1 MQNLLKRRKILLS
14 TILLLFLLKAD
25 FCFSFPADVKPICNR
40 KYFSQVHSLI
50 SEAKQSIYIVLY
62 IARYY
67 QKYPDS
73 SSNKLIKN
81 LISAA
86 KRGVDV
92 RVILDQSDWNEKNTA
107 ENRATAKVLNEGGVK
122 VWLDDFK
129 KTSHNKLIII
139 DGRYVVI
146 GSTNWSYY
154 ALDKNNE
161 SSVLIDSPEVADSFK
176 KYFEKVK
183 TKSEQ
188 FNPQAVKKPSWG
200 KRIKR
205 LFIEER

>member
-1 MQNLLKRRKILLS
+1 MLKRRRILLF
-14 TILLLFLLKAD
+14 TFLLLFLLKAD
-25 FCFSFPADVKPICNR
+25 FCFSFSADVKPICNR
-40 KYFSQVHSLI
+40 KYFSQVRSLI
-50 SEAKQSIYIVLY
+50 SEAEQSIYIILY

-73 SSNKLIKN
+73 SSNRLIRE

-92 RVILDQSDWNEKNTA
+92 QVILDRSNWNEKNTA
-107 ENRATAKVLNEGGVK
+107 ENKATARIFSEGGVR

-161 SSVLIDSPEVADSFK
+161 SSVLIDSPEVADVFK
-176 KYFEKVK
+176 KYFAEVQA
-183 TKSEQ
+183 KSEK
-188 FNPQAVKKPSWG
+188 FDASESPPKPSLG
-200 KRIKR
+200 KRIRR

>member
-1 MQNLLKRRKILLS
+1 M
-14 TILLLFLLKAD
+14 
-25 FCFSFPADVKPICNR
+25 KPICNR
-40 KYFSQVHSLI
+40 KYFSQVNSLF
-50 SEAKQSIYIVLY
+50 SEAKQSIYIILY
-62 IARYY
+62 IANYY

-73 SSNKLIKN
+73 SSNKLIRE

-86 KRGVDV
+86 KRDVDV
-92 RVILDQSDWNEKNTA
+92 QVILDQSDWNEKNTKK
-107 ENRATAKVLNEGGVK
+107 NKATAKILSEGGVH
-122 VWLDDFK
+122 VWLDELK
-129 KTSHNKLIII
+129 KTSHNKLIIA
-139 DGRYVVI
+139 DEKYVVI

-161 SSVLIDSPEVADSFK
+161 SSVLIDSPEVADVFK

-183 TKSEQ
+183 IKSEK
-188 FNPQAVKKPSWG
+188 FNVSEIPPKPSLG

>member
-1 MQNLLKRRKILLS
+1 MLKRRRILLF
-14 TILLLFLLKAD
+14 TFLLLFLLKAD
-25 FCFSFPADVKPICNR
+25 FCFSFSADVKPICNR
-40 KYFSQVHSLI
+40 KYFSQVRSLI
-50 SEAKQSIYIVLY
+50 SEAEQSIYIILY

-67 QKYPDS
+67 QEYPDS
-73 SSNKLIKN
+73 SSNRLIRE

-92 RVILDQSDWNEKNTA
+92 QVILDQSDWNEKNTA
-107 ENRATAKVLNEGGVK
+107 ENKATARILSEGGVR

-161 SSVLIDSPEVADSFK
+161 SSVLIDSPEVADVFK
-176 KYFEKVK
+176 KYFAKVQA
-183 TKSEQ
+183 KSEK
-188 FNPQAVKKPSWG
+188 FDASENPPKPSLG
-200 KRIKR
+200 KRIRR

>member
-1 MQNLLKRRKILLS
+1 MLKRQKILLLS
-14 TILLLFLLKAD
+14 FLLLFLLKAD
-25 FCFSFPADVKPICNR
+25 FCFSFSADVKPICNR
-40 KYFSQVHSLI
+40 KYFSQVRSLI
-50 SEAKQSIYIVLY
+50 SEAEQSIYVVLY
-62 IARYY
+62 LARYY
-67 QKYPDS
+67 QKYTDS
-73 SSNKLIKN
+73 SSNRLIKE

-86 KRGVDV
+86 QRGVDV
-92 RVILDQSDWNEKNTA
+92 RVILEQSDWNEKNTE
-107 ENRATAKVLNEGGVK
+107 ENKATAKILSEGGVK

-161 SSVLIDSPEVADSFK
+161 SSVLIDSPELSDVFK

-188 FNPQAVKKPSWG
+188 FNPQ
-200 KRIKR
+200 
-205 LFIEER
+205 

>member
-1 MQNLLKRRKILLS
+1 MPKKQKILLF
-14 TILLLFLLKAD
+14 TFLLLFLLKAD
-25 FCFSFPADVKPICNR
+25 FCFSFSADVKPICNR
-40 KYFSQVHSLI
+40 KYFSQVRSLI
-50 SEAKQSIYIVLY
+50 SEAEQSIYIILY

-67 QKYPDS
+67 QEYPDS
-73 SSNKLIKN
+73 SSNRLIRE

-92 RVILDQSDWNEKNTA
+92 QVILDRSDWNEKNTA
-107 ENRATAKVLNEGGVK
+107 ENKATARILSEGGVR

-161 SSVLIDSPEVADSFK
+161 SSVLIDSPEVADVFK
-176 KYFEKVK
+176 KYFAKVQA
-183 TKSEQ
+183 KSEK
-188 FNPQAVKKPSWG
+188 FDASESPPKPSLG
-200 KRIKR
+200 KRIRR